1 MSKKEDWLPTL
12 EERRE
17 GLLEYYEKVLKYNFQ
32 LCGNS
37 KKEMRLEFDKLVK
50 EHLELRRDY
59 DTLWDGYQLL
69 KKELETI
76 KDYERSE

>member
-1 MSKKEDWLPTL
+1 MSKKKIGYQL

-59 DTLWDGYQLL
+59 DTFGMVTNY
-69 KKELETI
+69 
-76 KDYERSE
+76 

>member
-1 MSKKEDWLPTL
+1 MSNREDWLPTL

-17 GLLEYYEKVLKYNFQ
+17 GELKYYEKVLKYNFQ

-50 EHLELRRDY
+50 EHIKLRGDY
-59 DTLWDGYQLL
+59 NTLWDSYQLL
-69 KKELETI
+69 KKELGITI
-76 KDYERSE
+76 ED

>member
-59 DTLWDGYQLL
+59 DTLWDSLQLL
-69 KKELETI
+69 KELETI

>member
-17 GLLEYYEKVLKYNFQ
+17 GLLEYNEKILKYNFQ

-50 EHLELRRDY
+50 EHLELMRDY
-59 DTLWDGYQLL
+59 YTLLDGYQLI

-76 KDYERSE
+76 KN